1 MSTVELS
8 VEVNVLPEDFY
19 EVLIDFERYP
29 DFVPNQTRVSI
40 IESHGNEWTVEFE
53 LQAVKRLVYVLKLSG
68 QPGRS
73 LNWVLL
79 DGQMMKTNVGGWAL
93 TSSGEGTTLATYTID
108 VTLDGFVPRS
118 VSDRLI
124 QNILPRNL
132 EAFKNEA
139 ERRRF

>member
-8 VEVNVLPEDFY
+8 VEVDVLPEDFY

-29 DFVPNQTRVSI
+29 DFVPNQTRVTI
-40 IESHGNEWTVEFE
+40 LESGENEWTVEFE

-68 QPGRS
+68 EPGRS
-73 LNWVLL
+73 LSWVLL
-79 DGQMMKTNVGGWAL
+79 DGQMMKTNIGGWHL
-93 TSSGEGTTLATYTID
+93 SSSGGGTLATYTID

-132 EAFKNEA
+132 EAFKSEA
-139 ERRRF
+139 ERRQF

>member
-8 VEVNVLPEDFY
+8 VEVDVLPEDFY

-29 DFVPNQTRVSI
+29 DFVPNQTRVTI
-40 IESHGNEWTVEFE
+40 LESGENEWTVEFE
-53 LQAVKRLVYVLKLSG
+53 LQAVKRLVYVLKQSG
-68 QPGRS
+68 EPGRS
-73 LNWVLL
+73 LSWVLL
-79 DGQMMKTNVGGWAL
+79 DGQMIKTNIGGWHL
-93 TSSGEGTTLATYTID
+93 SSSGGGTLATYTID

-132 EAFKNEA
+132 EAFKSEA
-139 ERRRF
+139 ERRQF

>member
-8 VEVNVLPEDFY
+8 VEVDVLPEDFY
-19 EVLIDFERYP
+19 DVLIDFERYP
-29 DFVPNQTRVSI
+29 DFVPNQTRVTI
-40 IESHGNEWTVEFE
+40 LESGENEWTVEFE

-68 QPGRS
+68 EPGRS
-73 LNWVLL
+73 LSWVLL
-79 DGQMMKTNVGGWAL
+79 DGQMMKTNIGGWHL
-93 TSSGEGTTLATYTID
+93 SSSGGGTLATYTID

-132 EAFKNEA
+132 EAFKSEA
-139 ERRRF
+139 ERRQF